1 MIILVVDDETQIRK
15 LLVTGLSGYGHEVI
29 TAATSEQAL
38 TLVAQRKPD
47 LVVLDINLG
56 QGADGLETCRRLREW
71 SRVPIIMLSVRNDEA
86 TKVQA
91 LDAGADDYLTKPFGM
106 EELRARI
113 QAVVRRVVV
122 EPGGT
127 AESVIR
133 VGALEID
140 LVNRRV
146 FVGGEEVHFTRQE
159 YDILRLLAT
168 HAGKIITHRTILQS
182 VWGPEYADMTHYVR
196 IYVNQIRKKL
206 RENPAAG
213 VRYILNEPGIGYRFV
228 DVGTNER
235 RTTNDEP
242 PPTH

>member
-1 MIILVVDDETQIRK
+1 MILVVDDEAQIRK

-29 TAATSEQAL
+29 TAANGEQAL

-56 QGADGLETCRRLREW
+56 REPDGLETCRRLREW
-71 SRVPIIMLSVRNDEA
+71 SRVPIIMLSVRNDET

-122 EPGGT
+122 EPGGA

-133 VGALEID
+133 TGELTID
-140 LVNRRV
+140 LANRQV
-146 FVGGEEVHFTRQE
+146 FVGGEEVHFTPQE

-168 HAGKIITHRTILQS
+168 HAGKIMTHQVILRA

-228 DVGTNER
+228 NVGADER
-235 RTTNDEP
+235 RD
-242 PPTH
+242 H